1 MVQIRLNYGVW
12 NYGPEKS
19 LARSGG
25 FATVFEGTGADGQPV
40 AVKQLE
46 IDAVVGIDR

>member
-1 MVQIRLNYGVW
+1 MQIRLNHGVL
-12 NYGPEKS
+12 NYDPEKS
-19 LARSGG
+19 LTRPGG
-25 FATVFEGTGADGQPV
+25 FATEFEGTGADGEPV

>member
-1 MVQIRLNYGVW
+1 MVQIRLNHGVW

-19 LARSGG
+19 LARPGG
-25 FATVFEGTGADGQPV
+25 FGTVFGGADGEPV